1 MEHTRVGKP
10 LSGECKAASPRGL
23 ALLATTP
30 ECLPPKAKHS
40 VPKDPEA
47 IEISRHCV
55 VVEVALHDRPEPLAG
70 LGHGIMHALAK
81 LLLDF
86 LQLLPHPL
94 ADRRAPHREV
104 PFPVL
109 PANSEFAL
117 NLRQQSVRRPPSR
130 CPSQKEPPTS
140 YVQGSRRSDQEDFSY
155 GAICHTTPLPRVP
168 PAEAVP

>member
-1 MEHTRVGKP
+1 MEHTRLGKP

-47 IEISRHCV
+47 IEILRHCV
-55 VVEVALHDRPEPLAG
+55 VVEVALHNRPEPLAG

-94 ADRRAPHREV
+94 ADRCAPHREV

-109 PANSEFAL
+109 PADVRESKKVERLRFAFPCSFPVL
-117 NLRQQSVRRPPSR
+117 FGKPPELDQNPYDPSWKPYLLRRIAVAPHR
-130 CPSQKEPPTS
+130 T
-140 YVQGSRRSDQEDFSY
+140 RS
-155 GAICHTTPLPRVP
+155 
-168 PAEAVP
+168 